1 METLGCHERSITS
14 TLTRFACGDAAHS
27 RCDQERRAVRRFYC
41 LLGVTVSDH
50 RLMRRRQSRLGVAAI
65 AAMAVLVSGL
75 VFAPARE
82 AAADDWFN
90 RPASGVFQVSGH
102 GEGHGRGMSQ
112 YGAQGAAGIG
122 KTSKEILDFY
132 YPGTQA
138 TAVST
143 GTLLR
148 VWISGD
154 TDGVTEVSRTAGLQV
169 RNEATGAVVPIPT
182 GTDRVRSY
190 YSAGA
195 FVVEFRVGGSWQGSA
210 AAKVGPTVAAQN
222 ETSESARTSESPP
235 TADLSSTAS
244 DSTTDPSG
252 PGVDITNSA
261 SVSATTDAEPTVPE
275 SEVLEP
281 TAAVAASSESSSPDA
296 AVTTTTEAETTEAE
310 TTVGRTTASDPA
322 DSASILPGLRSPG
335 PLAAAAAGFV
345 GPISFRETA
354 SDTVELFLPSGDRIG
369 YRGTTQAFR
378 DTADGIT
385 RTINEVNL
393 ENYVQAVVPRESIS
407 SWLPAAL
414 QSQAVA
420 ARTFSYVS
428 VITPRR
434 AGVYNICD
442 TAACQ
447 VYGGATLNGV
457 SRLTTNTNN
466 AVVATAGLIRTYN
479 GDPINAQFG
488 STNGGHSTAGSGNE
502 PYLLARPDPWEA
514 LANPPQAYA
523 NWKSTISV
531 SQFESRWPGIGTFT
545 RIRITARTGNGD
557 WGGPVVSATIEG
569 TRGARQITGDQLRQ
583 TVSGTIRSAY
593 LQISD
598 PDTASLPIGRLDSAS
613 VPGPALRVTGWAYD
627 PDSMSDALQIHIYDK
642 KPDGSTT
649 TAIIT
654 ANTSRPDVGRANPGI
669 GDLHGFDANIP
680 ISGRGLHSVCAY
692 GINVG
697 QGNGNP
703 LLGCVRVRVGNP
715 VGTIDSIKIA
725 NGQATLTGWTADP
738 AAPGRATQVHL
749 YDTSAAGTVGYSGFT
764 ANQTRADVGAAY
776 PGAGNQH
783 GYSASL
789 PLRTPGTHR
798 ICAFAIAVVPGGNTL
813 LGCRTVSDSFG
824 RLDTVSSSGN
834 SISVRGWA
842 IDPNQATTA
851 IQVHVYVSG
860 PSGTT
865 GYSISANGARAD
877 VGRAYPGTGNQH
889 GYTGAVAAQGKGSNR
904 VCAYAIGS
912 TGNPLIGC
920 QNVVVR

>member
-1 METLGCHERSITS
+1 MVTP
-14 TLTRFACGDAAHS
+14 LTGG
-27 RCDQERRAVRRFYC
+27 CDQERRAVRRFYC
-41 LLGVTVSDH
+41 LPGVTLPDH
-50 RLMRRRQSRLGVAAI
+50 RLIARRRSRLGVSAI
-65 AAMAVLVSGL
+65 AALALLVSGF
-75 VFAPARE
+75 VFTSPRE
-82 AAADDWFN
+82 AFADDWLN
-90 RPASGVFQVSGH
+90 RPGSGVFQVNGH

-112 YGAQGAAGIG
+112 YGAQGAAGVG
-122 KTSKEILDFY
+122 KTSREILDFY

-143 GTLLR
+143 STLLR

-169 RNEATGAVVPIPT
+169 RNEATGAVVPIPA
-182 GTDRVRSY
+182 GTDRVRSS

-195 FVVEFRVGGSWQGSA
+195 FVIEFRVGGSWQGSA
-210 AAKVGPTVAAQN
+210 AARIGQTTPAQDDA
-222 ETSESARTSESPP
+222 SASGRTSETSP
-235 TADLSSTAS
+235 TADLSTTGPAS
-244 DSTTDPSG
+244 ALDPSG
-252 PGVDITNSA
+252 SVVEPSGSE
-261 SVSATTDAEPTVPE
+261 SVSAGTDAEPTVFE
-275 SEVLEP
+275 SNDLEASAAG
-281 TAAVAASSESSSPDA
+281 TAASESTPPGA
-296 AVTTTTEAETTEAE
+296 TVTETTDAETTIVE
-310 TTVGRTTASDPA
+310 TTASEPV
-322 DSASILPGLRSPG
+322 ASQGLPPGLRSPG
-335 PLAAAAAGFV
+335 PLTAVAASGFT
-345 GPISFRETA
+345 GPISFRETS

-369 YRGTTQAFR
+369 YRGTIQAFR
-378 DTADGIT
+378 DTGAGTT

-447 VYGGATLNGV
+447 VYGGATVNGV

-466 AVVATAGLIRTYN
+466 AVAVTAGLIRTYN

-502 PYLLARPDPWEA
+502 PYLVARPDPWEA
-514 LANPPQAYA
+514 LANPPQAYT

-531 SQFESRWPGIGTFT
+531 SQFESRWPEIGAFT
-545 RIRITARTGNGD
+545 RIRISARTGNGD

-569 TRGARQITGDQLRQ
+569 TKGSRQITGDQLRQ

-613 VPGPALRVTGWAYD
+613 VPGPALRVAGWAYD
-627 PDSMSDALQIHIYDK
+627 PDNRSAALQIHIYDK
-642 KPDGSTT
+642 SPDGSTT
-649 TAIIT
+649 TAIVT
-654 ANTSRPDVGRANPGI
+654 ANTSRPDVGGANPGV
-669 GDLHGFDANIP
+669 GDLHGFDAKIP

-697 QGNGNP
+697 QGTGNP
-703 LLGCVRVRVGNP
+703 LLGCVSVRVGNP

-725 NGQATLTGWTADP
+725 NGQAILSGWTADP
-738 AAPGRATQVHL
+738 ALPSQATSVHL
-749 YDTSAAGTVGYSGFT
+749 YDTSAAGTVGYSGFV

-776 PGAGNQH
+776 PGAGYQH
-783 GYSASL
+783 GYSASV
-789 PLRTPGTHR
+789 PLRTSGAHE
-798 ICAFAIAVVPGGNTL
+798 ICAFAIAVIPGGNTL

-824 RLDTVSSSGN
+824 RLDTVSAAGN
-834 SISVRGWA
+834 SINVRGWA

-860 PSGTT
+860 PNGRK

-889 GYTGAVAAQGKGSNR
+889 GYTGAVVAEGKGAYL

-912 TGNPLIGC
+912 VGNPLIGC
-920 QNVVVR
+920 QNIVVQ